1 MESSYAFCKIMWI
14 ADVIVC
20 KLGSE
25 KCSTPSQLLI
35 CSLFSEENGHLGHFH
50 EGSSQKT
57 HQAVSLIKRNLT
69 TQGKHI
75 FICITPG
82 YPPADLDLI
91 RKGWNSRLS
100 WRSPDSS
107 WDTPRP
113 RGEQHN
119 RDGDLEDGHAHPK
132 LQIKSPHFT
141 KFSGMNIDKKN
152 PHINPQ
158 NLLCNLQLTY

>member
-35 CSLFSEENGHLGHFH
+35 CSLLRLITKNAPSSKLNQKKPHNSRKTYLHLHH
-50 EGSSQKT
+50 
-57 HQAVSLIKRNLT
+57 
-69 TQGKHI
+69 
-75 FICITPG
+75 PG